1 MAVFSQRKIQ
11 WRKLGQNL
19 QRETRGVTDGVQDFC
34 SAIAPKLKE
43 DKERDKNKGR
53 DKSLTY
59 ILFHDIFLSIH
70 SKRGY

>member
-11 WRKLGQNL
+11 WRRLGQNL
-19 QRETRGVTDGVQDFC
+19 QRETRAVADGVQDFC

>member
-1 MAVFSQRKIQ
+1 MA
-11 WRKLGQNL
+11 
-19 QRETRGVTDGVQDFC
+19 DGVQDVC

-59 ILFHDIFLSIH
+59 ILFQGVSSFLIVP
-70 SKRGY
+70 KEAIKVGF